1 METLIADIDILK
13 PQETQ
18 PGISFVSL
26 IICNYKLEASC
37 NVIIRFRLPMLD
49 ASMMFSMQ
57 ASDASK
63 PAIFQTFC
71 IIMVNCST
79 QFKSAENNN
88 TWDTCL
94 CLI

>member
-26 IICNYKLEASC
+26 IICNYKLEAPC
-37 NVIIRFRLPMLD
+37 NVIIRFKLLTLD

-63 PAIFQTFC
+63 PVLF
-71 IIMVNCST
+71 
-79 QFKSAENNN
+79 FK
-88 TWDTCL
+88 L
-94 CLI
+94 VV